1 MTGAKAAGAAGAAG
15 DRPYGWLARIGVI
28 APSINTCIEPQFRAL
43 APPGVEFHV
52 TRLRLRSG
60 DRSELLAMGDAA
72 GAAAELL
79 ADLDPDLVL
88 FQCTAATTIGGPAYE
103 ADLVA
108 RVAAA
113 AGRPATST
121 GSAVVAALR
130 TLGAE
135 RVALITPYEPEINEA
150 EARFL
155 DGHGLRVVEDRALGL
170 EASEYTSVP
179 PERWLDVARGSA
191 AREADAVFLSC
202 TNVRTLEVI
211 EALER
216 ELGRP
221 VVTSNQAGLW
231 QALRLVGV
239 DAPMPGAGRLL
250 RLGLPGA
257 SPAGRQP
264 AS

>member
-1 MTGAKAAGAAGAAG
+1 MTAALAAD
-15 DRPYGWLARIGVI
+15 DRPYGWLARIGVV

-60 DRSELLAMGDAA
+60 DRAELLAMGESA

-79 ADLDPDLVL
+79 ADVDPDLVL

-103 ADLVA
+103 AELVA

-121 GSAVVAALR
+121 ASAVVAALR
-130 TLGAE
+130 TLEAE
-135 RVALITPYEPEINEA
+135 RIALITPYEPEINAA

-155 DGHGLRVVEDRALGL
+155 DGHGLHVVEDRALRL
-170 EASEYTSVP
+170 EASAYTSVSP
-179 PERWLDVARGSA
+179 AGWLDVVRSSA
-191 AREADAVFLSC
+191 ARDADAVFLSC
-202 TNVRTLEVI
+202 TNVRTIEVI
-211 EALER
+211 ETLER

-231 QALRLVGV
+231 HALRLAGV
-239 DAPMPGAGRLL
+239 DAAIPGYGRLL
-250 RLGLPGA
+250 TLGLADASLAGR
-257 SPAGRQP
+257 SPAG
-264 AS
+264 

>member
-1 MTGAKAAGAAGAAG
+1 MTAAEAAG

-28 APSINTCIEPQFRAL
+28 APSINTCIEPQFRTL

-60 DRSELLAMGDAA
+60 DPSELLAMGESA

-113 AGRPATST
+113 AGRQATST
-121 GSAVVAALR
+121 GSAVAAALR
-130 TLGAE
+130 TLQAE
-135 RVALITPYEPEINEA
+135 RVALITPYEPEINAA

-170 EASEYTSVP
+170 EASAFTSVSP
-179 PERWLDVARGSA
+179 AEWLDVVRGSR
-191 AREADAVFLSC
+191 ARDADAVFLSC

-211 EALER
+211 EPLER

-231 QALRLVGV
+231 HALRLAGV
-239 DAPMPGAGRLL
+239 DVAVSGYGRLL
-250 RLGLPGA
+250 TLGLA
-257 SPAGRQP
+257 DVSPAGRSP
-264 AS
+264 A